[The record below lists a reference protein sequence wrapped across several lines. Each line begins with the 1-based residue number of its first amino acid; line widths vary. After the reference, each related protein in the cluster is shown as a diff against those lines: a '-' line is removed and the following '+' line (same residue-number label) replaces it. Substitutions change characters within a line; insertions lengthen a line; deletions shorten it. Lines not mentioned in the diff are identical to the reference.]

1 MPKLIHVAR
10 FTSPAV
16 LNPFTHEAKEKPV
29 TQTTT
34 TLTELVYNIL
44 EESKQPLSNMEITEV
59 VSRIRGR
66 AYDQTQ
72 IRLSVKQLLGAGRI
86 SGRVETQGERLVR
99 SNGRTPSGNVRSR
112 AAELFWAPAG
122 TVPERTVAEAIPG
135 VSLYDTA
142 STPARKIYKYKTK
155 RHAQAMEDAIG
166 SIDKALDAQKPAGPS
181 NEVIDYLIEK
191 MVEERTVNLQR
202 QLDEANAKLAK
213 LQEIFKSSM

>member
-1 MPKLIHVAR
+1 MPKIIHVAR

-16 LNPFTHEAKEKPV
+16 LNPFTPKAKEEPV
-29 TQTTT
+29 TPTTT
-34 TLTELVYNIL
+34 TLTELVFNIL
-44 EESKQPLSNMEITEV
+44 EESRQPLSNMEITEV

-86 SGRVETQGERLVR
+86 SGRKETEAERLIR
-99 SNGRTPSGNVRSR
+99 SGGRAPSGNVRSR

-122 TVPERTVAEAIPG
+122 EVPKRTVTEAIPG
-135 VSLYDTA
+135 VTLYDSN

-155 RHAQAMEDAIG
+155 RHAQAMEV
-166 SIDKALDAQKPAGPS
+166 IDTPTAPS

>member
-1 MPKLIHVAR
+1 MPKIIHVAR

-16 LNPFTHEAKEKPV
+16 LNPFTPKAKEEPV
-29 TQTTT
+29 TPTTT
-34 TLTELVYNIL
+34 TLTELVFNIL
-44 EESKQPLSNMEITEV
+44 EESRQPLSNMEITEV

-86 SGRVETQGERLVR
+86 SGRKETEAERLVR
-99 SNGRTPSGNVRSR
+99 SGGRASSGHARSR

-122 TVPERTVAEAIPG
+122 TVPTRTVTEAIPG
-135 VSLYDTA
+135 VTLYDSN

-155 RHAQAMEDAIG
+155 RHAQAMDDAIN
-166 SIDKALDAQKPAGPS
+166 SIDQALDAQKPTGPS

>member
-1 MPKLIHVAR
+1 MPKIIHVAR

-16 LNPFTHEAKEKPV
+16 LNPFTQEAKEEPM
-29 TQTTT
+29 TTT
-34 TLTELVYNIL
+34 TTTFTELIFNIL
-44 EESKQPLSNMEITEV
+44 KESKQPLSNMEITEI
-59 VSRIRGR
+59 VSRIRDK

-72 IRLSVKQLLGAGRI
+72 VRLSVKQLIGAGRI
-86 SGRVETQGERLVR
+86 SARLETSEERALR
-99 SNGRTPSGNVRSR
+99 ANGRRPTGHERTR
-112 AAELFWAPAG
+112 LATLFWAPAG
-122 TVPERTVAEAIPG
+122 VGPARTVAEAVPG

-155 RHAQAMEDAIG
+155 RHAQAMQDAIG
-166 SIDKALDAQKPAGPS
+166 SIDKALDSQKPAGPS